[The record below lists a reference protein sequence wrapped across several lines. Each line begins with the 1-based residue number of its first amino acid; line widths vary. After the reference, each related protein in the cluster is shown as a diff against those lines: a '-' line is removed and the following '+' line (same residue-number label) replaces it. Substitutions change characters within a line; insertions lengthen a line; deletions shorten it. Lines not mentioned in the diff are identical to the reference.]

1 VKTVSVEQAVTMGCC
16 AAVTHGA
23 FATVSTNL
31 RYDVQLPGAVVLSIF
46 DGSVWV
52 DWLFGRTLLDDG
64 LRECSGEGDVV
75 VWPEGDVVHIRLSSP
90 NGVCI
95 LRAPADEVL
104 RFLERTYAAVTIEDE
119 SRLLD
124 AVMEAELY
132 ALLAM

>member
-1 VKTVSVEQAVTMGCC
+1 VKTVSVEQAVQMGCS
-16 AAVTHGA
+16 AA
-23 FATVSTNL
+23 ATRGQFIPVSTNL
-31 RYDVQLPGAVVLSIF
+31 RYDVQLPGAVVLAIF
-46 DGSVWV
+46 DGVTWL
-52 DWLFGRTLLDDG
+52 DWLFGRPLLDDG
-64 LRECSGEGDVV
+64 LRECSGDGDVV
-75 VWPEGDVVHIRLSSP
+75 VWPEDDFVYVRLSSP
-90 NGVCI
+90 TGVCI